1 MHFNVDGLVHTLF
14 PEFQAQ
20 HFRKILR
27 FYSRASV
34 TAAVI
39 DSSDSPAMQ
48 EEIFGPILPSLLRS
62 GSFQATQHIW
72 DLIAARVSKHETA
85 RDVFLSG

>member
-48 EEIFGPILPSLLRS
+48 EEIIGPILPSLLRS
-62 GSFQATQHIW
+62 GSFQAINTSGIR
-72 DLIAARVSKHETA
+72 LPLKCPSMKMGRMY
-85 RDVFLSG
+85 FLAE